1 MYDLPESFDHFNEEY
16 DHRGRRTFLRTYTQ
30 LKAAADFASTTMLL
44 FLQPQ
49 MLFEEPSLLSPE
61 DERTW
66 HYVSEDW
73 KGPAAKVDRT
83 ELMRRVRSKIPE
95 YMRELGIEYYDVASI
110 GSARTADRTLYID
123 YCHMTPDGARVL
135 AERMFPPVFARVSEV
150 VQSRQGAR

>member
-1 MYDLPESFDHFNEEY
+1 M
-16 DHRGRRTFLRTYTQ
+16 
-30 LKAAADFASTTMLL
+30 ML

-61 DERTW
+61 DARTW

-123 YCHMTPDGARVL
+123 YCHMTPGGARVL
-135 AERMFPPVFARVSEV
+135 AERMFPPVYARVLKV